1 MTLGWYT
8 GNNGGPYMSLVDE
21 STYYIMIRER
31 SPNSQGPPRRNTHGE
46 DLCGVPAE
54 GFEDRWLVSRISSV

>member
-8 GNNGGPYMSLVDE
+8 GNNGGLYMSLVDE
-21 STYYIMIRER
+21 STYYIIREG
-31 SPNSQGPPRRNTHGE
+31 SPNAQGPPRRNTHGE